1 MPSQSPSPILKIERG
16 DKNYPPRL
24 YDLYDPPDHL
34 YIDGNIGLLKMPM
47 VAIVGARTASAAGL
61 RNAAFFAQSL
71 SSAGALIVSGLA
83 KGVDG
88 AAHQAALRLG
98 SKGFT
103 AAICGTGVDMVYPK
117 EHFRLAQDIKK
128 QGFLLSELPMGV
140 GPKPFH
146 FPRRNRLI
154 AALAMGVVVVEAAE
168 KSGSLITARLALE
181 MGREVFA
188 IPGPIESP
196 LSGGCHLL
204 IQQGAKLVRNP
215 RDVLDE
221 LLF

>member
-1 MPSQSPSPILKIERG
+1 
-16 DKNYPPRL
+16 
-24 YDLYDPPDHL
+24 
-34 YIDGNIGLLKMPM
+34 
-47 VAIVGARTASAAGL
+47 
-61 RNAAFFAQSL
+61 
-71 SSAGALIVSGLA
+71 
-83 KGVDG
+83 
-88 AAHQAALRLG
+88 
-98 SKGFT
+98 
-103 AAICGTGVDMVYPK
+103 MVYPK

-188 IPGPIESP
+188 IPGSIESP